1 MSLAASHFVS
11 VTELGARI
19 VVRTRIEGG
28 VTDAVGYLRACTDTE
43 CTVETKRG
51 LVTLALADIVAAK
64 QVPPPPPAPRAPRRP
79 LAD

>member
-1 MSLAASHFVS
+1 MSLAAAHFVS
-11 VTELGARI
+11 VTEVGTRI

-28 VTDAVGYLRACTDTE
+28 VTDAVGYLRSRTDTE

-64 QVPPPPPAPRAPRRP
+64 QVPPPPAPRAPRRR
-79 LAD
+79 LDD

>member
-1 MSLAASHFVS
+1 MSLAAAHFVA
-11 VTELGARI
+11 TTALGTRI

-28 VTDAVGYLRACTDTE
+28 VTDAVGYLRSVNDTG

-51 LVTLALADIVAAK
+51 LVTLALADVVAAK
-64 QVPPPPPAPRAPRRP
+64 QVPPPPAPRAPRHP